1 MASGKNGHT
10 ESNGHGEGDGAADSG
25 ARRSAGG
32 DEGVRLVAGE
42 ILSGAEDRG
51 AEDSG
56 AEDSG
61 VEPLIQ
67 AARTMPGFK
76 KGTSGS

>member
-1 MASGKNGHT
+1 MASAKNGHT

-56 AEDSG
+56 